1 MSASPDKTVFS
12 LELVSAFDRETAKY
26 PQEQR
31 QSAVM
36 ACLTLIQKAYGHV
49 SPPSE
54 RALAEYLGIPA
65 IAVHE
70 VTTFYNMYNQEPVGR
85 FKINVCTNLPCQ
97 LRGGLEALNHLCQK
111 LSIEPGQTT
120 KDGLITLQAAEC
132 MGACADA
139 PVLLVNDVNMCSFM
153 EHEKIDRLLEGLK
166 QEAHS

>member
-54 RALAEYLGIPA
+54 RALAEYLGIPE
-65 IAVHE
+65 I
-70 VTTFYNMYNQEPVGR
+70 GR
-85 FKINVCTNLPCQ
+85 
-97 LRGGLEALNHLCQK
+97 
-111 LSIEPGQTT
+111 
-120 KDGLITLQAAEC
+120 
-132 MGACADA
+132 
-139 PVLLVNDVNMCSFM
+139 
-153 EHEKIDRLLEGLK
+153 
-166 QEAHS
+166 AHV